1 MKRNIT
7 NQNAYK
13 LPFRE
18 FLLLLFFFF
27 FKNERKMS
35 LHLHVSKK
43 SRVVG
48 KYKGG
53 FLGID
58 LSLLW
63 KATRFTSCNCTHS
76 EKTFQLNQEM

>member
-1 MKRNIT
+1 MHIN
-7 NQNAYK
+7 
-13 LPFRE
+13 
-18 FLLLLFFFF
+18 FLSGNFYYYCFFCFL
-27 FKNERKMS
+27 KNERKMS

>member
-1 MKRNIT
+1 MNKKKYNKSKCMSTSFQGI
-7 NQNAYK
+7 
-13 LPFRE
+13 FIIVV
-18 FLLLLFFFF
+18 FFF

-35 LHLHVSKK
+35 VHLHVSKK

-58 LSLLW
+58 
-63 KATRFTSCNCTHS
+63 
-76 EKTFQLNQEM
+76 

>member
-1 MKRNIT
+1 MNKKIYNKPKCIST
-7 NQNAYK
+7 SFQGI
-13 LPFRE
+13 FIIIVF
-18 FLLLLFFFF
+18 FL
-27 FKNERKMS
+27 KNERQMS

>member
-1 MKRNIT
+1 MLIN
-7 NQNAYK
+7 
-13 LPFRE
+13 
-18 FLLLLFFFF
+18 FLSGNFYYCCFFFL
-27 FKNERKMS
+27 KNERKMS

-63 KATRFTSCNCTHS
+63 KATSFTSCTHS